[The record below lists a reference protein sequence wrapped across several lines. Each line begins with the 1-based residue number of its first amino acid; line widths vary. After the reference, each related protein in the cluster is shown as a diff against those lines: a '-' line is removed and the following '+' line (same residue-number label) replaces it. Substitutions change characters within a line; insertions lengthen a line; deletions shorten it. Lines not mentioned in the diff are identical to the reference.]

1 MMLDERESLFTKLEN
16 APTEETVAGNR
27 NRQPITDPTTTESPI
42 RGSESDKRTATDLGV
57 TPLLSAS
64 YALSLPRKGQEMF
77 AVGDFDDSGRRRQVA
92 SRFSQ
97 TRATGLDRGPIDH
110 CGAGRV
116 NPFYTADIQW
126 HNHLAATAT
135 DLQAT
140 DILMRASLSE
150 QIRPGSRFT
159 ASRDLPLHPAN
170 IWRAEGGA
178 SSGNRTRDLVPGS
191 GLLKCHRGFERLD
204 GFF

>member
-1 MMLDERESLFTKLEN
+1 VKIYHDM
-16 APTEETVAGNR
+16 PTAVLLHDVQFNQTSAINSRRVSRFDNPVEV
-27 NRQPITDPTTTESPI
+27 Q
-42 RGSESDKRTATDLGV
+42 
-57 TPLLSAS
+57 TPPPE
-64 YALSLPRKGQEMF
+64 LPRKGQEMF

-170 IWRAEGGA
+170 VWRAEGGA